1 MASGLTASYYS
12 EVAMITVMYVHI
24 LHIFVTD
31 SSSHRLRN
39 LFENLS
45 VDRKAKDEAV
55 MLNATS

>member
-1 MASGLTASYYS
+1 
-12 EVAMITVMYVHI
+12 MITVMYVHI